1 MLDHEATRTAS
12 LKAVTRRIF
21 MAAALVAGS
30 GSGLGLSGAMAG
42 DETRRI
48 PPTIRDIAATGET
61 QTAVIAGGCFWG
73 VQGIFQHVTGVVGT
87 ATGYAG
93 GSAETATYE
102 LTETGRTGH
111 AEAVEIVFDPKQVSY
126 GQLLEIF
133 FSVAHDPTQV
143 NRQGPDIGPQYR
155 SVIFPRN
162 EEQAK
167 VASDYIEQLDGAKV
181 FKRPV
186 ATSVDP
192 GKTFYRAEDYH
203 QNYIYNNP
211 WKPYVIIHEKPKI
224 EALKRHFPDH
234 YRKQPVL
241 AGSPG

>member
-1 MLDHEATRTAS
+1 MMNHEATRTTSPRAD
-12 LKAVTRRIF
+12 TRRIF
-21 MAAALVAGS
+21 MAAIIAGS
-30 GSGLGLSGAMAG
+30 ASLLGLASATAG
-42 DETRRI
+42 DELRRV
-48 PPTIRDIAATGET
+48 PPALHDIAATSEM

-73 VQGIFQHVTGVVGT
+73 VQGIFQHVTGVIS
-87 ATGYAG
+87 ATSGYAG

-102 LTETGRTGH
+102 LTETGKTGH

-143 NRQGPDIGPQYR
+143 NRQGADIGPQYR

-162 EEQAK
+162 EDQAK
-167 VASDYIEQLDGAKV
+167 VASDYIEQLDQAKA
-181 FKRPV
+181 FKRSI
-186 ATSVDP
+186 ATTIETD
-192 GKTFYRAEDYH
+192 KAFFRAEDYH
-203 QNYIYNNP
+203 QDFIYNNP

-241 AGSPG
+241 AGSAG